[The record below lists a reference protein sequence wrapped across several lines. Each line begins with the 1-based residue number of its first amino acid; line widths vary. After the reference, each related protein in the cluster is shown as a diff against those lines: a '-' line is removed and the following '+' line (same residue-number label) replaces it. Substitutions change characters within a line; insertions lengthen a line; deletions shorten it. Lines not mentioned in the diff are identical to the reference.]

1 MYISMYLLFV
11 WFGVSLQFRAKSR
24 FFQLFLLFNATILL
38 FHFHIFGILGIHY
51 FPLEKAADLKLVNLN
66 LNQSKRSTLRY
77 LNEIIKID
85 TSIGARISQ
94 KFWNAIS
101 PTSVK
106 NVLIQSQCTLDS
118 ISKSW
123 NLCLLINEVP
133 LVTSLL
139 KNRIQY
145 V

>member
-1 MYISMYLLFV
+1 MYRCTCYPFDSEYP
-11 WFGVSLQFRAKSR
+11 SKFRAKSR
-24 FFQLFLLFNATILL
+24 FFQLFLLFNVAILL
-38 FHFHIFGILGIHY
+38 LHFRIFDILGIHY

-66 LNQSKRSTLRY
+66 LNQPKRSILRY
-77 LNEIIKID
+77 LNEIIEID
-85 TSIGARISQ
+85 TNIGARSGQ

-106 NVLIQSQCTLDS
+106 NCLIKSQCTLDS

-123 NLCLLINEVP
+123 NLCLLINEIP

-139 KNRIQY
+139 NNRIQ
-145 V
+145 